1 MKKIC
6 LFIILIIN
14 FLTIEKLSSQNV
26 VINGKVN
33 EPNALIRL
41 FSYNDML
48 SCEVTKIAETKSD
61 HEGVFKLEATIN
73 EIGIAQIAV
82 NLERVDFLLKPN
94 ATYDL
99 EILIPEQEIE
109 SSYFE
114 RQNPTLK
121 MNNADDQGLYYQYY
135 ASETIINDFILEH
148 FNQIYRGRQLS
159 LLDTLDVRI
168 EKEVGDIKSDFVRD
182 YVRYRKASIQM
193 AVNNDNAKKVINQHF
208 NKQKIL
214 YSHPAYM
221 NLFQEIFS
229 NYLSSNQFHPSDIR
243 NLLYDNYD
251 SFLKYINEK
260 DAFLADNQDLAEIII
275 ACNLK
280 RMYYEMPD
288 DKAQIITY
296 INNIAQNTKNQKNKK
311 IVDDIL
317 KQIDRL
323 SFNSDAPTFALK
335 DSDGNIIKSSDYK
348 DDIVLLQFVNKVS
361 DMTDYQFKILKDLS
375 EQWKDNVKII
385 TIATKDSFN
394 DFKQLFD
401 NKGYKWKLLNL
412 GNDIMLLEK
421 YQVKIFPDYIILGKD
436 NKIGMA
442 PAPSPDQELDF
453 HMIRIYNY
461 YLKK

>member
-6 LFIILIIN
+6 LFIILIIS

-61 HEGVFKLEATIN
+61 HEGVFKLEATFN

-193 AVNNDNAKKVINQHF
+193 AVNNDNAKKVVNQYYDK
-208 NKQKIL
+208 NEIL
-214 YSHPAYM
+214 YSQPAYM
-221 NLFQEIFS
+221 ELFREIFTD
-229 NYLSSNQFHPSDIR
+229 YLLSRQFEPSEFMQMYYSG
-243 NLLYDNYD
+243 YDA
-251 SFLKYINEK
+251 FLSYLKNK
-260 DAFLADNQDLAEIII
+260 DAFLAENQELTELILSW
-275 ACNLK
+275 NLK
-280 RMYYEMPD
+280 RMYYEYPD
-288 DKAQIITY
+288 ERKITLNY
-296 INNIAQNTKNQKNKK
+296 FDVLKERSDNQKNKK
-311 IVDDIL
+311 IIDDIL
-317 KQIDRL
+317 KQIHRL
-323 SFNSDAPTFALK
+323 SFDSEAPEFSLR
-335 DSDGNIIKSSDYK
+335 DRNGNVIKLSDYQN
-348 DDIVLLQFVNKVS
+348 DMLILQFVNHTS
-361 DMTDYQFKILKDLS
+361 HMIDYHFDRLNELS
-375 EQWKDNVKII
+375 YQWQDSVRII
-385 TIATKDSFN
+385 TIATKDSFE
-394 DFKQLFD
+394 DFKQMFD
-401 NKGYKWKLLNL
+401 NKSITWSLLDL
-412 GNDIMLLEK
+412 DDDILLLEE
-421 YQVKIFPDYIILGKD
+421 YQIRTFPDYIILRKGG
-436 NKIGMA
+436 KIGMA
-442 PAPSPDQELDF
+442 PAPAPDQYLDY
-453 HMIRIYNY
+453 HVRRIYK
-461 YLKK
+461 YL

>member
-1 MKKIC
+1 M
-6 LFIILIIN
+6 
-14 FLTIEKLSSQNV
+14 

-193 AVNNDNAKKVINQHF
+193 AVNNDNAKKVVNQYYDK
-208 NKQKIL
+208 NEIL
-214 YSHPAYM
+214 YSQPAYM
-221 NLFQEIFS
+221 ELFREIFTD
-229 NYLSSNQFHPSDIR
+229 YLLSRQFEPSEFMQMYYSG
-243 NLLYDNYD
+243 YDA
-251 SFLKYINEK
+251 FLSYLKNK
-260 DAFLADNQDLAEIII
+260 DAFLAENQELTELILSW
-275 ACNLK
+275 NLK
-280 RMYYEMPD
+280 RMYYEYPD
-288 DKAQIITY
+288 ERKITLNY
-296 INNIAQNTKNQKNKK
+296 FDVLKERSDNQKNKK
-311 IVDDIL
+311 IIDDIL
-317 KQIDRL
+317 KQIHRL
-323 SFNSDAPTFALK
+323 SFDSEAPEFSLR
-335 DSDGNIIKSSDYK
+335 DRNGNVIKLSDYQ
-348 DDIVLLQFVNKVS
+348 DDMLILQFVNHTS
-361 DMTDYQFKILKDLS
+361 HMIDYHFDRLNELS
-375 EQWKDNVKII
+375 YQWQDSVRII
-385 TIATKDSFN
+385 TIATKDSFE
-394 DFKQLFD
+394 DFKQMFD
-401 NKGYKWKLLNL
+401 NKSITWSLLDL
-412 GNDIMLLEK
+412 DDDILLLEE
-421 YQVKIFPDYIILGKD
+421 YQIRTFPDYIILRKGG
-436 NKIGMA
+436 KIGMA
-442 PAPSPDQELDF
+442 PAPAPDQYLDY
-453 HMIRIYNY
+453 HVRRIYK
-461 YLKK
+461 YL

>member
-48 SCEVTKIAETKSD
+48 SCEMTKIAETKSD

-193 AVNNDNAKKVINQHF
+193 AVNNDNAKKVVNQYYDK
-208 NKQKIL
+208 NEIL
-214 YSHPAYM
+214 YSQPAYM
-221 NLFQEIFS
+221 ELFREIFTD
-229 NYLSSNQFHPSDIR
+229 YLLSRQFEPSEFMQMYYSG
-243 NLLYDNYD
+243 YDA
-251 SFLKYINEK
+251 FLSYLKNK
-260 DAFLADNQDLAEIII
+260 DAFLAENQELTELILSW
-275 ACNLK
+275 NLK
-280 RMYYEMPD
+280 RMYYEYPD
-288 DKAQIITY
+288 ERKITLNY
-296 INNIAQNTKNQKNKK
+296 FDVIKERSDNRKNKK
-311 IVDDIL
+311 IIDDIL
-317 KQIDRL
+317 KQIHRL
-323 SFNSDAPTFALK
+323 SFDSEAPEFSLR
-335 DSDGNIIKSSDYK
+335 DRNGNVIKLSDYQ
-348 DDIVLLQFVNKVS
+348 DDMLILQFVNHTS
-361 DMTDYQFKILKDLS
+361 HMIDYHFDRLNELS
-375 EQWKDNVKII
+375 YQWQDSVRII
-385 TIATKDSFN
+385 TIATKDSFE
-394 DFKQLFD
+394 DFKQMFD
-401 NKGYKWKLLNL
+401 NKSITWSLLDL
-412 GNDIMLLEK
+412 DDDILLLEE
-421 YQVKIFPDYIILGKD
+421 YQIRTFPDYIILRKGG
-436 NKIGMA
+436 KIGMA
-442 PAPSPDQELDF
+442 PAPAPDQYLDY
-453 HMIRIYNY
+453 HVRRIYK
-461 YLKK
+461 YL

>member
-193 AVNNDNAKKVINQHF
+193 AVNNDNAKKVVNQYYDK
-208 NKQKIL
+208 NEIL
-214 YSHPAYM
+214 YSQPAYM
-221 NLFQEIFS
+221 ELFREIFTD
-229 NYLSSNQFHPSDIR
+229 YLLSRQFEPSEFMQMYYSG
-243 NLLYDNYD
+243 YDA
-251 SFLKYINEK
+251 FLSYLKNK
-260 DAFLADNQDLAEIII
+260 DAFLAENQELTELILSW
-275 ACNLK
+275 NLK
-280 RMYYEMPD
+280 RMYYEYPD
-288 DKAQIITY
+288 ERKITLNY
-296 INNIAQNTKNQKNKK
+296 FYVLKERSDNQKNKK
-311 IVDDIL
+311 IIDDIL
-317 KQIDRL
+317 KQIHRL
-323 SFNSDAPTFALK
+323 SFDSEAPEFSLR
-335 DSDGNIIKSSDYK
+335 DRNGNVIKLSDYQN
-348 DDIVLLQFVNKVS
+348 DMLILQFVNHTS
-361 DMTDYQFKILKDLS
+361 HMIDYHFDRLNELS
-375 EQWKDNVKII
+375 YQWQDSVRII
-385 TIATKDSFN
+385 TIATKDSFE
-394 DFKQLFD
+394 DFKQMFD
-401 NKGYKWKLLNL
+401 NKSITWSLLDL
-412 GNDIMLLEK
+412 DDDILLLEE
-421 YQVKIFPDYIILGKD
+421 YQIRTFPDYIILRKGG
-436 NKIGMA
+436 KIGMA
-442 PAPSPDQELDF
+442 PAPAPDQYLDY
-453 HMIRIYNY
+453 HVRRIYK
-461 YLKK
+461 YL

>member
-193 AVNNDNAKKVINQHF
+193 AVNNDNAKKVVNQYYDK
-208 NKQKIL
+208 NEIL
-214 YSHPAYM
+214 YSQPAYM
-221 NLFQEIFS
+221 ELFREIFTD
-229 NYLSSNQFHPSDIR
+229 YLLSRQFEPSEFMQMYYSG
-243 NLLYDNYD
+243 YDA
-251 SFLKYINEK
+251 FLSYLKNK
-260 DAFLADNQDLAEIII
+260 DAFLAENQELTELILSW
-275 ACNLK
+275 NLK
-280 RMYYEMPD
+280 RMSYEYPD
-288 DKAQIITY
+288 ERKITLNY
-296 INNIAQNTKNQKNKK
+296 FDVLKERSDNQKNKK
-311 IVDDIL
+311 IIDDIL
-317 KQIDRL
+317 KQIHRL
-323 SFNSDAPTFALK
+323 SNPLMVEYFHQLLLLK
-335 DSDGNIIKSSDYK
+335 ELKS
-348 DDIVLLQFVNKVS
+348 QF
-361 DMTDYQFKILKDLS
+361 
-375 EQWKDNVKII
+375 
-385 TIATKDSFN
+385 
-394 DFKQLFD
+394 
-401 NKGYKWKLLNL
+401 
-412 GNDIMLLEK
+412 
-421 YQVKIFPDYIILGKD
+421 
-436 NKIGMA
+436 
-442 PAPSPDQELDF
+442 
-453 HMIRIYNY
+453 HH
-461 YLKK
+461 

>member
-193 AVNNDNAKKVINQHF
+193 AVNNDNAKKVVNQYYDK
-208 NKQKIL
+208 NEIL
-214 YSHPAYM
+214 YSQPAYM
-221 NLFQEIFS
+221 ELFREIFTD
-229 NYLSSNQFHPSDIR
+229 YLLSRQFEPSEFMQMYYSG
-243 NLLYDNYD
+243 YDA
-251 SFLKYINEK
+251 FLSYLKNK
-260 DAFLADNQDLAEIII
+260 DAFLAENQELTELILSW
-275 ACNLK
+275 NLK
-280 RMYYEMPD
+280 RMYYEYPD
-288 DKAQIITY
+288 ERKITLNY
-296 INNIAQNTKNQKNKK
+296 FDVLKERSDNQKNKK
-311 IVDDIL
+311 IIDDIL
-317 KQIDRL
+317 KQIHRL
-323 SFNSDAPTFALK
+323 SFDSEAPEFSLR
-335 DSDGNIIKSSDYK
+335 DRNGNVIKLSDYQN
-348 DDIVLLQFVNKVS
+348 DMLILQFVNHTS
-361 DMTDYQFKILKDLS
+361 HMIDYHFDRLNELS
-375 EQWKDNVKII
+375 YQWQDSVRII
-385 TIATKDSFN
+385 TIATKDSFE
-394 DFKQLFD
+394 DFKQMFD
-401 NKGYKWKLLNL
+401 NKSITWSLLDL
-412 GNDIMLLEK
+412 DDDILLLEE
-421 YQVKIFPDYIILGKD
+421 YQIRTFPDYIILRKGG
-436 NKIGMA
+436 KIGMA
-442 PAPSPDQELDF
+442 PAPAPDQYLDY
-453 HMIRIYNY
+453 HVRRIYK
-461 YLKK
+461 YL

>member
-193 AVNNDNAKKVINQHF
+193 AVNNDNAKKVVNQYYDK
-208 NKQKIL
+208 NEIL
-214 YSHPAYM
+214 YSQPAYM
-221 NLFQEIFS
+221 ELFREIFTD
-229 NYLSSNQFHPSDIR
+229 YLLSRQFEPSEFMQMYYSG
-243 NLLYDNYD
+243 YDA
-251 SFLKYINEK
+251 FLSYLKNK
-260 DAFLADNQDLAEIII
+260 DAFLAENQELTELILSW
-275 ACNLK
+275 NLK
-280 RMYYEMPD
+280 RMYYEYPD
-288 DKAQIITY
+288 ERKITLNY
-296 INNIAQNTKNQKNKK
+296 FDVLKERSDNQKNKK
-311 IVDDIL
+311 IIDDIL
-317 KQIDRL
+317 KQIHRL
-323 SFNSDAPTFALK
+323 SFDSEAPDFSLR
-335 DSDGNIIKSSDYK
+335 DRNGNVIKLSDYQ
-348 DDIVLLQFVNKVS
+348 DDMLILQFVNHTS
-361 DMTDYQFKILKDLS
+361 HMIDYHFDRLNELS
-375 EQWKDNVKII
+375 YQWQDSVRII
-385 TIATKDSFN
+385 TIATKDSFE
-394 DFKQLFD
+394 DFKQMFD
-401 NKGYKWKLLNL
+401 NKSITWSLLDL
-412 GNDIMLLEK
+412 DDDILLLEE
-421 YQVKIFPDYIILGKD
+421 YQIRTFPDYIILRKGG
-436 NKIGMA
+436 KIGMA
-442 PAPSPDQELDF
+442 PAPAPDQYLDY
-453 HMIRIYNY
+453 HVRRIYK
-461 YLKK
+461 YL

>member
-193 AVNNDNAKKVINQHF
+193 AVNNDNAKKVVNQYYDK
-208 NKQKIL
+208 NEIL
-214 YSHPAYM
+214 YSQPAYM
-221 NLFQEIFS
+221 ELFREIFTD
-229 NYLSSNQFHPSDIR
+229 YLLSRQFEPSEFMQMYYSG
-243 NLLYDNYD
+243 YDA
-251 SFLKYINEK
+251 FLSYLKNK
-260 DAFLADNQDLAEIII
+260 DAFLAENQELTELILSW
-275 ACNLK
+275 NLK
-280 RMYYEMPD
+280 RMYYEYPD
-288 DKAQIITY
+288 ERKITLNY
-296 INNIAQNTKNQKNKK
+296 FDVLKERSDNQKNKK
-311 IVDDIL
+311 IIDDIL
-317 KQIDRL
+317 KQIHRL
-323 SFNSDAPTFALK
+323 SFNSEAPEFSLR
-335 DSDGNIIKSSDYK
+335 DRNGNVIKLSDYQ
-348 DDIVLLQFVNKVS
+348 DDMLILQFVNHTS
-361 DMTDYQFKILKDLS
+361 HMIDYHFDRLNELS
-375 EQWKDNVKII
+375 YQWQDSVRII
-385 TIATKDSFN
+385 TIATKDSFE
-394 DFKQLFD
+394 DFKQMFD
-401 NKGYKWKLLNL
+401 NKSITWSLLDL
-412 GNDIMLLEK
+412 DDDILLLEE
-421 YQVKIFPDYIILGKD
+421 YQIRTFPDYIILRKGG
-436 NKIGMA
+436 KIGMA
-442 PAPSPDQELDF
+442 PAPAPDQYLDY
-453 HMIRIYNY
+453 HVRRIYK
-461 YLKK
+461 YL

>member
-193 AVNNDNAKKVINQHF
+193 AVNNDNAKKVVNQYYDK
-208 NKQKIL
+208 NEIL
-214 YSHPAYM
+214 YSQPAYM
-221 NLFQEIFS
+221 ELFREIFTD
-229 NYLSSNQFHPSDIR
+229 YLLSRQFEPSEFMQMYYSG
-243 NLLYDNYD
+243 YDP
-251 SFLKYINEK
+251 FLSYLKNK
-260 DAFLADNQDLAEIII
+260 DAFLAENQELMELILSW
-275 ACNLK
+275 NLK
-280 RMYYEMPD
+280 RMYYEYPD
-288 DKAQIITY
+288 ERKITLNY
-296 INNIAQNTKNQKNKK
+296 FDVLKERSDNQKNKK
-311 IVDDIL
+311 IIDDIL
-317 KQIDRL
+317 KQIHRL
-323 SFNSDAPTFALK
+323 SFDSEAPEFSLR
-335 DSDGNIIKSSDYK
+335 DRNGNVIKLSDYQ
-348 DDIVLLQFVNKVS
+348 DDMLILQFVNHTS
-361 DMTDYQFKILKDLS
+361 HMIDYHFDRLNELS
-375 EQWKDNVKII
+375 YQWQDSVRII
-385 TIATKDSFN
+385 TIATKDSFE
-394 DFKQLFD
+394 DFKQMFD
-401 NKGYKWKLLNL
+401 NKSITWSLLDL
-412 GNDIMLLEK
+412 DDDILLLEE
-421 YQVKIFPDYIILGKD
+421 YQIRTFPDYIILRKGG
-436 NKIGMA
+436 KIGMA
-442 PAPSPDQELDF
+442 PAPAPDQYLDY
-453 HMIRIYNY
+453 HVRRIYK
-461 YLKK
+461 YL

>member
-82 NLERVDFLLKPN
+82 NLERVDFLLKPK

-193 AVNNDNAKKVINQHF
+193 AVNNDNAKKVVNQYYDK
-208 NKQKIL
+208 NEIL
-214 YSHPAYM
+214 YSQPAYM
-221 NLFQEIFS
+221 ELFREIFTD
-229 NYLSSNQFHPSDIR
+229 YLLSRQFEPSEFMQMYYSG
-243 NLLYDNYD
+243 YDA
-251 SFLKYINEK
+251 FLSYLKNK
-260 DAFLADNQDLAEIII
+260 DAFLAENQELTELILSW
-275 ACNLK
+275 NLK
-280 RMYYEMPD
+280 RMYYEYPD
-288 DKAQIITY
+288 ERKITLNY
-296 INNIAQNTKNQKNKK
+296 FDVLKERSDNQKNKK
-311 IVDDIL
+311 IIDDIL
-317 KQIDRL
+317 KQIHRL
-323 SFNSDAPTFALK
+323 SFDSEAPEFSLR
-335 DSDGNIIKSSDYK
+335 DRNGNVIKLSDYQ
-348 DDIVLLQFVNKVS
+348 DDMLILQFVNHTS
-361 DMTDYQFKILKDLS
+361 HMIDYHFDRLNELS
-375 EQWKDNVKII
+375 YQWQDSVRII
-385 TIATKDSFN
+385 TIATKDSFE
-394 DFKQLFD
+394 DFKQMFD
-401 NKGYKWKLLNL
+401 NKSITWSLLDL
-412 GNDIMLLEK
+412 DDDILLLEE
-421 YQVKIFPDYIILGKD
+421 YQIRTFPDYIILRKGG
-436 NKIGMA
+436 KIGMA
-442 PAPSPDQELDF
+442 PAPAPDQYLDY
-453 HMIRIYNY
+453 HVRRIYK
-461 YLKK
+461 YL

>member
-148 FNQIYRGRQLS
+148 FNQIYRGIS
-159 LLDTLDVRI
+159 V
-168 EKEVGDIKSDFVRD
+168 
-182 YVRYRKASIQM
+182 
-193 AVNNDNAKKVINQHF
+193 
-208 NKQKIL
+208 
-214 YSHPAYM
+214 
-221 NLFQEIFS
+221 
-229 NYLSSNQFHPSDIR
+229 SDIR
-243 NLLYDNYD
+243 GIFHKDTFEWLNWISQGKALYLDKKKIQILIDQQRTN
-251 SFLKYINEK
+251 
-260 DAFLADNQDLAEIII
+260 LADVEYLDL
-275 ACNLK
+275 NLI
-280 RMYYEMPD
+280 E
-288 DKAQIITY
+288 
-296 INNIAQNTKNQKNKK
+296 
-311 IVDDIL
+311 
-317 KQIDRL
+317 
-323 SFNSDAPTFALK
+323 S
-335 DSDGNIIKSSDYK
+335 IIKAF
-348 DDIVLLQFVNKVS
+348 INPL
-361 DMTDYQFKILKDLS
+361 
-375 EQWKDNVKII
+375 
-385 TIATKDSFN
+385 
-394 DFKQLFD
+394 
-401 NKGYKWKLLNL
+401 
-412 GNDIMLLEK
+412 
-421 YQVKIFPDYIILGKD
+421 
-436 NKIGMA
+436 
-442 PAPSPDQELDF
+442 
-453 HMIRIYNY
+453 
-461 YLKK
+461 

>member
-193 AVNNDNAKKVINQHF
+193 AVNNDNAKKVVNQYYDK
-208 NKQKIL
+208 NEIL
-214 YSHPAYM
+214 YSQPAYM
-221 NLFQEIFS
+221 ELFREIFTD
-229 NYLSSNQFHPSDIR
+229 YLLSRQFEPSEFMQMYYSG
-243 NLLYDNYD
+243 YDAFMSY
-251 SFLKYINEK
+251 LKNK
-260 DAFLADNQDLAEIII
+260 DAFLAENQELTELILSW
-275 ACNLK
+275 NLK
-280 RMYYEMPD
+280 RMYYEYPD
-288 DKAQIITY
+288 ERKITLNY
-296 INNIAQNTKNQKNKK
+296 FDVLKERSDNQKNKK
-311 IVDDIL
+311 IIDDIL
-317 KQIDRL
+317 KQIHRL
-323 SFNSDAPTFALK
+323 SFDSEAPEFSLR
-335 DSDGNIIKSSDYK
+335 DRNGNVIKLSDYQ
-348 DDIVLLQFVNKVS
+348 DDMLILQFVNHTS
-361 DMTDYQFKILKDLS
+361 HMIDYHFDRLNELS
-375 EQWKDNVKII
+375 YQWQDSVRII
-385 TIATKDSFN
+385 TIATKDSFE
-394 DFKQLFD
+394 DFKQMFD
-401 NKGYKWKLLNL
+401 NKSITWSLLDL
-412 GNDIMLLEK
+412 DDDILLLEE
-421 YQVKIFPDYIILGKD
+421 YQIRTFPDYIILRKGG
-436 NKIGMA
+436 KIGMA
-442 PAPSPDQELDF
+442 PAPAPDQYLDY
-453 HMIRIYNY
+453 HVRRIYK
-461 YLKK
+461 YL

>member
-193 AVNNDNAKKVINQHF
+193 AVNNDNAKKVVNQYYDK
-208 NKQKIL
+208 NEIL
-214 YSHPAYM
+214 YSQPAYM
-221 NLFQEIFS
+221 ELFREIFTD
-229 NYLSSNQFHPSDIR
+229 YLLSRQFEPSEFMQMYYSG
-243 NLLYDNYD
+243 YDA
-251 SFLKYINEK
+251 FLSYLKNK
-260 DAFLADNQDLAEIII
+260 DAFLAENQELTELILSW
-275 ACNLK
+275 NLK
-280 RMYYEMPD
+280 RMYYEYPD
-288 DKAQIITY
+288 ERKITLNY
-296 INNIAQNTKNQKNKK
+296 FDVLKERSDNQKNKK
-311 IVDDIL
+311 IIDDIL
-317 KQIDRL
+317 KQIHRL
-323 SFNSDAPTFALK
+323 SFDSEAPEFSLR
-335 DSDGNIIKSSDYK
+335 DRNGNVIKLSDYQ
-348 DDIVLLQFVNKVS
+348 DDMLILQFVNHTS
-361 DMTDYQFKILKDLS
+361 HMIDYHFDRLNELS
-375 EQWKDNVKII
+375 YQWQDSVRII
-385 TIATKDSFN
+385 TIATKDSFE
-394 DFKQLFD
+394 DFKQMFD
-401 NKGYKWKLLNL
+401 NKSITWSLLDL
-412 GNDIMLLEK
+412 DDDILLLEE
-421 YQVKIFPDYIILGKD
+421 YQIRTFPDYIILRKGG
-436 NKIGMA
+436 KIGMA
-442 PAPSPDQELDF
+442 PAPAPDQYLDY
-453 HMIRIYNY
+453 HVRRIYK
-461 YLKK
+461 YL